1 MTVPAA
7 AQELGGRLPSA
18 SEKAAANH
26 LRKILAAHATGDA
39 KLRVLDDETQ
49 QPTEITL
56 TPALSSLLE
65 RDAFR
70 RNRKGDSF
78 FCANQIHHSGR

>member
-1 MTVPAA
+1 MSGSGHFIGLLEFAA
-7 AQELGGRLPSA
+7 DPCAGLYETTSGLESRLALGRTA
-18 SEKAAANH
+18 
-26 LRKILAAHATGDA
+26 
-39 KLRVLDDETQ
+39 
-49 QPTEITL
+49 
-56 TPALSSLLE
+56 LE

>member
-1 MTVPAA
+1 MEFQGSLEHSTPVDLGERALVSRLESVRKLKASLVPLYQSFEG
-7 AQELGGRLPSA
+7 AQKQTA
-18 SEKAAANH
+18 DK
-26 LRKILAAHATGDA
+26 
-39 KLRVLDDETQ
+39 
-49 QPTEITL
+49 
-56 TPALSSLLE
+56 LLE

>member
-1 MTVPAA
+1 MAGLKDIIGSIIAELKATQAA
-7 AQELGGRLPSA
+7 EDFPGP
-18 SEKAAANH
+18 NH
-26 LRKILAAHATGDA
+26 GFPGLIDAGD
-39 KLRVLDDETQ
+39 RG
-49 QPTEITL
+49 
-56 TPALSSLLE
+56 SLLE

>member
-1 MTVPAA
+1 MNARERRHLSLLTTQRKVRWASVK
-7 AQELGGRLPSA
+7 SA
-18 SEKAAANH
+18 EVHFS
-26 LRKILAAHATGDA
+26 LASD
-39 KLRVLDDETQ
+39 
-49 QPTEITL
+49 
-56 TPALSSLLE
+56 SLE

>member
-1 MTVPAA
+1 MFGSERFAA
-7 AQELGGRLPSA
+7 TLFLVCG
-18 SEKAAANH
+18 AAPVCNAFIPGQGSNMS
-26 LRKILAAHATGDA
+26 R
-39 KLRVLDDETQ
+39 
-49 QPTEITL
+49 
-56 TPALSSLLE
+56 LE

>member
-1 MTVPAA
+1 
-7 AQELGGRLPSA
+7 
-18 SEKAAANH
+18 
-26 LRKILAAHATGDA
+26 
-39 KLRVLDDETQ
+39 
-49 QPTEITL
+49 
-56 TPALSSLLE
+56 E